1 MIRTKAEERAAH
13 FFLVKYCIVM
23 AIAAVLVGVAI
34 QLFGSS
40 PVYP

>member
-1 MIRTKAEERAAH
+1 MIRTKEEERAAH
-13 FFLVKYCIVM
+13 VFLVKCCIVM
-23 AIAAVLVGVAI
+23 AVAAVLVGVGI